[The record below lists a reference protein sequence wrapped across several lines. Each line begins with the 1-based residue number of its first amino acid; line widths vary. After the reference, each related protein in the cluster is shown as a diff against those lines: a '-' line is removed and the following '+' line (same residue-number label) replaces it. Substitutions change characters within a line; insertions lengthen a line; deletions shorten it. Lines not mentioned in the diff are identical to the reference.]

1 MPNIL
6 VPVQRGH
13 DVTWLA
19 NYLQKIHLREHIRVH
34 LLSVQPRYTNLVN
47 LFFSKKDLTMFRDED
62 AAKSLAPIQRA
73 LEAANVPYNLHIRT
87 GDKVTEI
94 VKFAKD
100 YYCPQIV
107 LGPTSNG
114 GILDVLF
121 GTLNGRIESHL
132 RQSEKHCEV
141 L

>member
-1 MPNIL
+1 MANIL

-13 DVTWLA
+13 NVAWLA
-19 NYLQKIHLREHIRVH
+19 NYLKQIHLRDHIRVH

-47 LFFSKKDLTMFRDED
+47 LFISKKDLNLFRQED
-62 AAKSLAPIQRA
+62 AAIALAPLQCA
-73 LEAANVPYNLHIRT
+73 LDAVNVPYNLHIRT

-94 VKFAKD
+94 VQFAKD

-107 LGPTSNG
+107 LGPTPSN
-114 GILDVLF
+114 GILDMFF

-132 RQSEKHCEV
+132 RQSQKHCEV